1 MKNLIYLISIC
12 STILISCNDEKGEV
26 AIIEKGEYKKT
37 ELKFLFPEM
46 EVMSQGNDSPAAIN
60 DDHIITGY
68 RVHITGDIHP
78 SDKNFSEIDLS
89 EGLEVLT
96 NGNIVITIEHPDFD
110 PNALSTK
117 SYYGVDEIN
126 LYLKEKRLEEVQ
138 MDFVQGRVVVLA
150 EETLDDVIEQVNILG
165 QSAIFDVTYYTAS
178 EMIAVEIITNEG
190 SFKNEH
196 ANMLGEETHYVLN
209 SLEEGLLIEDY

>member
-110 PNALSTK
+110 P
-117 SYYGVDEIN
+117 
-126 LYLKEKRLEEVQ
+126 
-138 MDFVQGRVVVLA
+138 
-150 EETLDDVIEQVNILG
+150 
-165 QSAIFDVTYYTAS
+165 
-178 EMIAVEIITNEG
+178 
-190 SFKNEH
+190 
-196 ANMLGEETHYVLN
+196 
-209 SLEEGLLIEDY
+209 